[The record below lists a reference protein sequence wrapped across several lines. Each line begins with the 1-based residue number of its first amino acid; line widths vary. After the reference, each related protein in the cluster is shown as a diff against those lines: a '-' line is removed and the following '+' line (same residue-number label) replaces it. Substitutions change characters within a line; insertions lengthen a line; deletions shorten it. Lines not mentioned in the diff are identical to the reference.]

1 MVSETTCYMCSATA
15 TTTEHAPP
23 KCFFPEAKDVGVD
36 LRVNLVTVPSCD
48 DHNTSRS
55 KDDEYAMMFVV
66 THYETNPVARKQFS
80 SKCIRALK
88 RSPGFA
94 SAVFH
99 RRRPVRIAGQSTV
112 VVEVDRAR
120 FDRVMDHTCRALFFH
135 EMGRQFLGD
144 LSVWSPAFVHA
155 GLESDADEAAL
166 AFSARQILQARPKR
180 GRNQEVFWYQ
190 IFEEPGRLVAFRLV
204 FYEGC
209 SVYAVCTHGLP
220 EQAA

>member
-1 MVSETTCYMCSATA
+1 MCTATA

-36 LRVNLVTVPSCD
+36 LRVNLVTVPSCA
-48 DHNTSRS
+48 DHNSSRS

-66 THYETNPVARKQFS
+66 THYETNPIARQQFS

-88 RSPGFA
+88 RSPGFR

-99 RRRPVRIAGQSTV
+99 RPKPVQLKGQSTV

-120 FDRVMDHTCRALFFH
+120 FDKVMDHTCRALFFH
-135 EMGRQFLGD
+135 DTGRQFLD
-144 LSVWSPAFVHA
+144 ELFVWSPAFHHA
-155 GLESDADEAAL
+155 GLQSDADEAAL
-166 AFSARQILQARPKR
+166 AFSTRQILRGRSKR
-180 GRNQEVFWYQ
+180 GANHEVFWYQ
-190 IFEEPGRLVAFRLV
+190 IFEEPGQLVAFRLV

-209 SVYAVCTHGLP
+209 SVYAVCAYGSLGS
-220 EQAA
+220 AA